1 MKKHFDHFVTSLI
14 DFVFRRPM
22 PGLKLVRWG
31 VGILA
36 IAFGG
41 FAFTGVVPLE
51 NGPAKFTLDTGAG
64 TPALLLSLLTVLGLL
79 LIGFGLV
86 WVAYDLRREA
96 RKQVLAVE
104 LRGLRDTSGQPLAAA
119 VPKSLE
125 GRRVPLLVDIRQ
137 GTDGTITMPDV
148 ALRKLESL
156 PHMLHQSSAGR
167 DRQDLSIAAAGLAPV
182 SFMFLM
188 GVLLD
193 DEDRVKLLDWDRS
206 RQGWR
211 TLDEADDGERL
222 DVTGV
227 DSVGDATEAVVVVS
241 VSYPEDREAIA
252 RRFPGLP
259 VIRLGLAAPVT
270 DHHWSAE
277 KQAAWAKQF
286 FEVARQLCATKVQ
299 RVHAVLAVPA
309 SVALSL
315 GRAYDK
321 RNVAPLTVHQYER
334 GDPLGYPWGIEMPVA
349 NATEAKVARA
359 KVVDG

>member
-1 MKKHFDHFVTSLI
+1 LNKHADHFLTSLI
-14 DFVFRRPM
+14 DFIFRRPM
-22 PGLKLVRWG
+22 PGLRLIRWG
-31 VGILA
+31 VA
-36 IAFGG
+36 IVVVAFSG
-41 FAFTGVVPLE
+41 FAFTAVVPLE
-51 NGPAKFTLDTGAG
+51 RGPAKFTLDTGAG
-64 TPALLLSLLTVLGLL
+64 TPALLLSLLVVLGLL
-79 LIGFGLV
+79 LIGCGLA

-96 RKQVLAVE
+96 RKQVLVVE
-104 LRGLRDTSGQPLAAA
+104 LRGLRDTSGQPLASA

-137 GTDGTITMPDV
+137 GADGAIKMPDV
-148 ALRKLESL
+148 ALKKLESL

-182 SFMFLM
+182 PFMFLM

-193 DEDRVKLLDWDRS
+193 DEDRVKLFDWDRT
-206 RQGWR
+206 RECWCA
-211 TLDEADDGERL
+211 LDEADDGERL
-222 DVTGV
+222 AVTAL

-259 VIRLGLAAPVT
+259 VIRLSLAAPVI

-277 KQAAWAKQF
+277 KQTAWAEQF
-286 FEVARQLCATKVQ
+286 FDVARQLCATKVQ

-321 RNVAPLTVHQYER
+321 RNVAPLTVYQYEK

-349 NATEAKVARA
+349 NATEAKVVRA
-359 KVVDG
+359 NG